1 MRTKLSMTKRLGLV
15 VAAVATVAAITTT
28 AGPAQAAPA
37 APLTPSSG
45 VLTLTTPSGDSATT
59 FGITLPVTPGNRCA
73 GDGVTTPFYRWA
85 GFITPI
91 ANDPSQLQFNGAG
104 GTPNTTVSP
113 GSLPLSGSSGF
124 VLGQTPASGTGAVT
138 PPVGLSFANP
148 LYSPSALP
156 AGQYNI
162 GIACYELANGTA
174 TNSFWAT
181 PITIARPGGG
191 PNNLVYGQP
200 AVPAAPVLTTPNAFA
215 PTPTVNFTQAPAIPS
230 VSGYTATLTQ
240 TAPTV
245 LPPVS
250 IAVAA
255 GATSIPLPALTLG
268 STYTLS
274 MVATNTGTGGGN
286 SVASTPLLILTPS
299 TTAPAPIPITVP
311 NPFERAGFNIG
322 WTVPATGP
330 TPDNYTVQIFTA
342 APTAGAPALVTTFP
356 IVSGT
361 TVAVP
366 AGPAAPTAPTYA
378 VGNYTARVTANYTTS
393 PGVTATAG
401 NQAFSVTPST
411 LIFQEITVERPPGAL
426 VLTQRCGVYGDL
438 PAFGPVVG
446 FPGFPRLVA
455 GQLPVASTAGVDE
468 RPDTDVDPA
477 GDRTIGQYTP
487 DGNFLNYPEI
497 GTYPSECG
505 LDMGVARLV
514 TSGTL
519 AGQFYTASGRL
530 NQVTVLDT
538 RDVDAGWT
546 AKGDIDNLFQQGSGG
561 TGLEFAGNYLGWVP
575 IVTDDSDPVGGSTY
589 NQTVVAGLPVLPGT
603 GTSAAPPPAG
613 FNTTGLQDA
622 PTLALAAGGAGLG
635 IATLDARMNLL
646 IPASIDRGTTG
657 TYTATLSLTVA

>member
-1 MRTKLSMTKRLGLV
+1 L
-15 VAAVATVAAITTT
+15 
-28 AGPAQAAPA
+28 
-37 APLTPSSG
+37 
-45 VLTLTTPSGDSATT
+45 
-59 FGITLPVTPGNRCA
+59 F
-73 GDGVTTPFYRWA
+73 
-85 GFITPI
+85 
-91 ANDPSQLQFNGAG
+91 
-104 GTPNTTVSP
+104 
-113 GSLPLSGSSGF
+113 
-124 VLGQTPASGTGAVT
+124 PASGTFATPFELQFTPSNQTCPGDNTGGWVYSPFITQEVDSAPLTFSVAGSPNVLTAGVRSLPWKDTGGDPQRNFFPSLRDPAVNGGDSAFVNNLSNLSFGATFATPVLPAAPGVYT
-138 PPVGLSFANP
+138 VGVACFTAIPQVGPPVLGVRENAKFWTTQITVASAPVTAANP
-148 LYSPSALP
+148 QGL
-156 AGQYNI
+156 I
-162 GIACYELANGTA
+162 
-174 TNSFWAT
+174 W
-181 PITIARPGGG
+181 
-191 PNNLVYGQP
+191 GQP
-200 AVPAAPVLTTPNAFA
+200 AVPAAPVLTPSASSA
-215 PTPTVNFTQAPAIPS
+215 AAPTVNFTQAPAIPS

-240 TAPTV
+240 TSPAGAAITINPAPN
-245 LPPVS
+245 
-250 IAVAA
+250 
-255 GATSIPLPALTLG
+255 ATSITLPALTLG
-268 STYTLS
+268 TVYSLS
-274 MVATNTGTGGGN
+274 MVATNLVGN
-286 SVASTPLLILTPS
+286 SVPSNTVILSPS

-311 NPFERAGFNIG
+311 NPFERAGFDIG

-330 TPDNYTVQIFTA
+330 APDNYTVQIFTA
-342 APTAGAPALVTTFP
+342 PTTGAPALVTTFSN
-356 IVSGT
+356 VSGT

-426 VLTQRCGVYGDL
+426 VLTQRCGVYGNL

-446 FPGFPRLVA
+446 FPGFPRTVLA
-455 GQLPVASTAGVDE
+455 QGPEASTAGIDE
-468 RPDTDVDPA
+468 RPDTDVVPP
-477 GDRTIGQYTP
+477 GNRTIGEYTF
-487 DGNFLNYPEI
+487 DVNFPNYPEI

-514 TSGTL
+514 TSGDL

-538 RDVDAGWT
+538 RDIDAGWT

-603 GTSAAPPPAG
+603 GTTAAPTPAAG
-613 FNTTGLQDA
+613 FNSTGLQDA
-622 PTLALAAGGAGLG
+622 PTLASAAVGAGLG

-646 IPASIDRGTTG
+646 IPASIDRGATG